1 MSSLGALFLIQAL
14 SKVLDKSSFSCGVE
28 ALDRYLKQQASQ
40 DIKRH
45 LAQVFVAVPKEAPQ
59 TIAGFYTLSATS
71 MQAAS
76 MPEELARKFPRY
88 PLPAALI
95 GRLAVAEYFQGQGLG
110 KILLADALKRIVAA
124 RQSIG
129 MFAAI
134 VDAKDEKAKQFYIKF
149 GFTAFHDQPLRLFLP
164 LETVQRGEQ
173 EL

>member
-1 MSSLGALFLIQAL
+1 MSSLETPFLIQPL
-14 SKVLDKSSFSCGVE
+14 GKEHDKSCFSCGVE

-40 DIKRH
+40 DVKRR
-45 LAQVFVAVPKEAPQ
+45 LTQVFVVVPREMPQ

-71 MQAAS
+71 VQAVS

-95 GRLAVAEYFQGQGLG
+95 GRLAVAEHFQRQGLG

-124 RQSIG
+124 SQSVG

-134 VDAKDEKAKQFYIKF
+134 VDAKDEKAKQFYLKF
-149 GFTAFHDQPLRLFLP
+149 GFTSFHDQPLRLFLP
-164 LETVQRGEQ
+164 LESV
-173 EL
+173 

>member
-1 MSSLGALFLIQAL
+1 MSSLEAPFLIQ
-14 SKVLDKSSFSCGVE
+14 VLTSEQDKSSFSCGVE

-45 LAQVFVAVPKEAPQ
+45 LAQVFVVVSKETPQ

-71 MQAAS
+71 MRAVS
-76 MPEELARKFPRY
+76 MPKELARKFPRY

-95 GRLAVAEYFQGQGLG
+95 GRLAVAENFQRQGLG
-110 KILLADALKRIVAA
+110 KILLVDALKRIVAA

-129 MFAAI
+129 MFAAL

-149 GFTAFHDQPLRLFLP
+149 GFTAFHNQPLRLFLP
-164 LETVQRGEQ
+164 LDTVQRGEK

>member
-1 MSSLGALFLIQAL
+1 MSSVEALFLIQLL
-14 SKVLDKSSFSCGVE
+14 SKVQDKSSFSCGVE

-45 LAQVFVAVPKEAPQ
+45 LAQVFVVVPKERPQ

-71 MQAAS
+71 MQAVS

-95 GRLAVAEYFQGQGLG
+95 GRLAVAEYFQSQGLG
-110 KILLADALKRIVAA
+110 KILLADALKRIVAV

-134 VDAKDEKAKQFYIKF
+134 VEAKDEKAKQFYIKF
-149 GFTAFHDQPLRLFLP
+149 GFTSFHDQPLRLFLP
-164 LETVQRGEQ
+164 LETVQRAE
-173 EL
+173 